1 MGWNGSNLKQ
11 NVSYSKRGKKDNV
24 PPRSFISAKNV
35 AVLFCIGVIL
45 ALTVVFIRSD
55 KSLPDEHDS
64 TENREIK
71 PKPPKEKPV
80 EPGIKPE
87 KKKTEEEDP
96 RFKGLP
102 KDRIRKTA
110 AGDLIYL
117 PRVGEE
123 RFPGERAQ
131 ALALIGGKAGSAMI
145 DKRLV
150 EDPKKPWMFRNAIQ
164 TDLVQYCRPGEFA
177 APINP
182 NISDKA
188 AWDAINT
195 PIEFRDS
202 DSDVQLEE
210 KQMVKDMIAELKA
223 YMEKGGHARDYFT
236 QLQHRQEMEAD
247 IMLTTRQHVHEI
259 LNSGDIEGAKKALN
273 VYNQYRK
280 EKGLPPMRVRRLNGP
295 SNSEIQQV
303 Q

>member
-1 MGWNGSNLKQ
+1 M
-11 NVSYSKRGKKDNV
+11 
-24 PPRSFISAKNV
+24 PPRNLISAKNV
-35 AVLFCIGVIL
+35 AVFFCIGVIL

-55 KSLPDEHDS
+55 KSLPDETHS
-64 TENREIK
+64 TEDREIK

-80 EPGIKPE
+80 KPGIKPE
-87 KKKTEEEDP
+87 KKKKEKEDP

-195 PIEFRDS
+195 PIVFRDS

-247 IMLTTRQHVHEI
+247 IMLTTRQNVHEI
-259 LNSGDIEGAKKALN
+259 LNSGDIEGARKALD